1 MENEVEV
8 VEEISLPGRL
18 IRVLFA
24 PQGAF
29 TALKP
34 HCTWADWA
42 VPAIIVAVVAMIS
55 TVLTLPI
62 ITKEQM
68 AEQWKRIEENP
79 TMTAEQKAQA
89 LETME
94 KMKGVGPT
102 VGLVGVPIGVAAGL
116 FVQSAVFLLGL
127 NVLLG
132 SRGTY
137 RELLAITGY
146 SMMTALPELIVKT
159 PLTLAKGT
167 VKVYTG
173 LGLLLPP
180 DGEMGFLS
188 RVLAGV
194 DLFTVWQMAL
204 VSIGIGTLYAMPVR
218 RAGMMVFAFW
228 VIWILIS
235 ATLRG
240 FAGGFAGR

>member
-8 VEEISLPGRL
+8 VEEMSLPGRL
-18 IRVLFA
+18 LRVLFA

-34 HCTWADWA
+34 RCTWADWA

-55 TVLTLPI
+55 TFLTFPI

-89 LETME
+89 ME
-94 KMKGVGPT
+94 AMGKMQGVGR
-102 VGLVGVPIGVAAGL
+102 VAGLVGVPVGVAAGL
-116 FVQSAVFLLGL
+116 FVQAAVFLLGL
-127 NVLLG
+127 NFLLG

-146 SMMTALPELIVKT
+146 SMIPAIPELIVKT
-159 PLTLAKGT
+159 PLIIAKGT
-167 VKVYTG
+167 MKVFTG

-188 RVLAGV
+188 RVLSSV

-204 VSIGIGTLYAMPVR
+204 VSIGIGTLYAMPVK
-218 RAGMMVFAFW
+218 RAGGMVFAFW

-240 FAGGFAGR
+240 FAGGFMGG